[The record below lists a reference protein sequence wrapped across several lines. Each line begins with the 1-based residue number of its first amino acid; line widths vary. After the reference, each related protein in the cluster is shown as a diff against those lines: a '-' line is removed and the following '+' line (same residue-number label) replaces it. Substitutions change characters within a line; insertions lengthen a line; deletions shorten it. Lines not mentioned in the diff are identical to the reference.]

1 MKSFRCPTCNQWV
14 WVADTTIDFVHKCHK
29 TDGSAFTKRKKSY
42 FPNQHIQRMF
52 DNESDGEGWESKG
65 LNPPSP
71 DKQLTS
77 KKIEKQ
83 IRGDKRQVYTYI
95 RTGDS

>member
-1 MKSFRCPTCNQWV
+1 
-14 WVADTTIDFVHKCHK
+14 
-29 TDGSAFTKRKKSY
+29 
-42 FPNQHIQRMF
+42 MF